1 MNRADKRRQ
10 KKKAKQERKRKRSA
24 DERLQL
30 KRKTDWAL
38 QLTLGCTLMTMK
50 DLYPEFRLDEDF
62 FNRLNENIVMA
73 TVDSHDL
80 EELFKVIKD
89 EYGFDIRKV

>member
-30 KRKTDWAL
+30 KRKTDWAF
-38 QLTLGCTLMTMK
+38 QLTLGCTLLTLR
-50 DLYPEFRLDEDF
+50 DLYPEVSLNAEF

>member
-1 MNRADKRRQ
+1 MNREQKRNQKRRNRL
-10 KKKAKQERKRKRSA
+10 ERKRKRNA
-24 DERLQL
+24 DERMAL

-50 DLYPEFRLDEDF
+50 DLYPEFKLDEDF
-62 FNRLNENIVMA
+62 FRRLNENIVMA

>member
-38 QLTLGCTLMTMK
+38 QLTLGCTLMTLR
-50 DLYPEFRLDEDF
+50 DLYPEVSLDAQF

-80 EELFKVIKD
+80 EMLFKVIKD

>member
-1 MNRADKRRQ
+1 MNRKEKRRQ
-10 KKKAKQERKRKRSA
+10 KKVRAIERKRQRSA

-38 QLTLGCTLMTMK
+38 QLTLGCTLLTLR
-50 DLYPEFRLDEDF
+50 DLYPEVSLDARF

>member
-1 MNRADKRRQ
+1 MNRKEKRRQ
-10 KKKAKQERKRKRSA
+10 KKVRAIERKRQRSA

-38 QLTLGCTLMTMK
+38 QLTLGCTLLTLR
-50 DLYPEFRLDEDF
+50 DLYPEVSLDAEF

>member
-38 QLTLGCTLMTMK
+38 QLTLGCTLLTLR
-50 DLYPEFRLDEDF
+50 DLYPEVSLNAEF

-89 EYGFDIRKV
+89 EYGFDIRRV

>member
-1 MNRADKRRQ
+1 MNRKEKRRQ
-10 KKKAKQERKRKRSA
+10 KKVRAIERKRQRSA

-38 QLTLGCTLMTMK
+38 QLTLGCTLLTMK

-62 FNRLNENIVMA
+62 FRRLNENIVMA

-89 EYGFDIRKV
+89 EYGFDIRRV

>member
-1 MNRADKRRQ
+1 MNRKDRRIQ
-10 KKKAKQERKRKRSA
+10 KKRNRIERKRKRNA
-24 DERLQL
+24 DERIAL

-38 QLTLGCTLMTMK
+38 QLTLGCTLLTLR
-50 DLYPEFRLDEDF
+50 DLYPEVSLDARF

>member
-1 MNRADKRRQ
+1 MNRKEKRRQ

-38 QLTLGCTLMTMK
+38 QLTLGCTLLTLR
-50 DLYPEFRLDEDF
+50 DLYPEVSLDAEF

-80 EELFKVIKD
+80 EMLFRVI
-89 EYGFDIRKV
+89 

>member
-38 QLTLGCTLMTMK
+38 QLTLGCTLLTLR
-50 DLYPEFRLDEDF
+50 DLYPEVSLDARF

>member
-1 MNRADKRRQ
+1 MNREQKRKS
-10 KKKAKQERKRKRSA
+10 KKRNRLERKRKRNA
-24 DERLQL
+24 DERMAL

-38 QLTLGCTLMTMK
+38 QLTLGCTLLTLR
-50 DLYPEFRLDEDF
+50 DLYPEVSLNAEF

>member
-1 MNRADKRRQ
+1 MNRKEKRRQ
-10 KKKAKQERKRKRSA
+10 KKVRAIERKRQRSA
-24 DERLQL
+24 DERKQL

-38 QLTLGCTLMTMK
+38 QLTLGCTLLTLR
-50 DLYPEFRLDEDF
+50 DLYPEVSLNAEF

>member
-1 MNRADKRRQ
+1 M
-10 KKKAKQERKRKRSA
+10 
-24 DERLQL
+24 
-30 KRKTDWAL
+30 
-38 QLTLGCTLMTMK
+38 TLR
-50 DLYPEFRLDEDF
+50 DLYPEVSLDARF

-80 EELFKVIKD
+80 EMLFKVIKD

>member
-1 MNRADKRRQ
+1 
-10 KKKAKQERKRKRSA
+10 
-24 DERLQL
+24 
-30 KRKTDWAL
+30 
-38 QLTLGCTLMTMK
+38 MTMK